1 MPVVVLQSAKDD
13 LRDGYLFYE
22 RQGGSYLGN
31 YFLATLQGDL
41 ASIVPFHADSRI
53 RYTTTSKMARRV
65 FTVCLTTAATR
76 IGFTAIFKWQKHL
89 NRETANERK
98 ESHKTVKR
106 SSSFALTGYGG

>member
-41 ASIVPFHADSRI
+41 SSLALYAGLHNKRFGLYRALSRRFPYSIYYDIVDGEARVYAVLDNRRNPNWIYNHLQMAKAS
-53 RYTTTSKMARRV
+53 
-65 FTVCLTTAATR
+65 
-76 IGFTAIFKWQKHL
+76 
-89 NRETANERK
+89 
-98 ESHKTVKR
+98 ES
-106 SSSFALTGYGG
+106 

>member
-31 YFLATLQGDL
+31 YFLATLQGELSSL
-41 ASIVPFHADSRI
+41 ALYAGIHNQRFGFYRALSR
-53 RYTTTSKMARRV
+53 RFSTTTSRTARLV

-76 IGFTAIFKWQKHL
+76 TGFTATFKWQKHL
-89 NRETANERK
+89 NRETANERNK
-98 ESHKTVKR
+98 PIDS
-106 SSSFALTGYGG
+106 